1 MFKDAKIVW
10 RSGEEIRDMIVRYYI
25 ERKTLPEK
33 ATSNWRVVPD
43 AARRTLE
50 REALAEPNR
59 PR

>member
-33 ATSNWRVVPD
+33 ATGNWRVVPD

-50 REALAEPNR
+50 REALAEPSR